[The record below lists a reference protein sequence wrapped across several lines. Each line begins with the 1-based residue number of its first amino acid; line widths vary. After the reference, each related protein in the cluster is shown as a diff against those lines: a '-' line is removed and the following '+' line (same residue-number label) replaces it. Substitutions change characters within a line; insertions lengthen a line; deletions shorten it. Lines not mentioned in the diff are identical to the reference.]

1 MAAIESKPLDLSG
14 LLLLSS
20 SGKVSTL
27 VARLPPPQFT
37 MVGLSPR
44 LLALVFAPPK
54 LAPPH
59 AAAIRTSPL
68 ATVTLC
74 LRVTPPSGALSPP
87 ATPPLAPPSLRG
99 APPPPPKPLP
109 RPCPPRPAAPT
120 LTAAFR
126 LAQTEQPR
134 LLFPSAPGTGARVAS
149 GFSPLRF
156 FGGEGAGGAAAAI
169 SGKALR

>member
-1 MAAIESKPLDLSG
+1 
-14 LLLLSS
+14 
-20 SGKVSTL
+20 
-27 VARLPPPQFT
+27 

-44 LLALVFAPPK
+44 LLALVFAPATLKPVK
-54 LAPPH
+54 LCRSAPP
-59 AAAIRTSPL
+59 P
-68 ATVTLC
+68 
-74 LRVTPPSGALSPP
+74 GALSPP
-87 ATPPLAPPSLRG
+87 AAPLAPSSLRG
-99 APPPPPKPLP
+99 APPPPKPLP
-109 RPCPPRPAAPT
+109 RPCPPRPAALT

-126 LAQTEQPR
+126 PAQTEQPR